1 MGPVSLG
8 LYGTSGSIAA
18 LSFGDPAN
26 PPLLA
31 LHGWLDNA
39 ASFKPLAPFL
49 NHFHLIAL
57 DFAGHGLS
65 AHRPPGTSYHLVDH
79 VADVAHAIKSLELER
94 FNLIGHSLGA
104 GVSILY
110 AAIYPESVEKLVL
123 IDGVGPLTETPGKSG
138 DRLRKS
144 IDAGMDLAF
153 APESP
158 PKIYARWET
167 LVEARLKASPIAQ
180 RSAELLVKRGASE
193 CDDGIFLRSDRRL
206 RHPSPIYFTEATVMH
221 FIRRVTCPTLVVL
234 AKQGMVIQRDQTRK
248 RLSAFKDVTVSEIEG
263 QHHLHMD
270 HPADVANEINRFFA
284 VQE

>member
-1 MGPVSLG
+1 MRPVSLE
-8 LYGTSGSIAA
+8 LSGTTGSIAA
-18 LSFGDPAN
+18 LSFGNPAN

-39 ASFKPLAPFL
+39 ASFLPLASFL
-49 NHFHLIAL
+49 QHYYLIAL

-65 AHRPPGTSYHLVDH
+65 AHRPPGTKYHLVDH
-79 VADVAHAIKSLELER
+79 VADVAHVIKSLELER

-110 AAIYPESVEKLVL
+110 AATYPESVEKLVL
-123 IDGVGPLTETPGKSG
+123 IDGVGPLTETPVKSS

-144 IDAGMDLAF
+144 IDVGTDLAF
-153 APESP
+153 ASESP
-158 PKIYARWET
+158 PKMYPRWQT

-180 RSAELLVKRGASE
+180 RSAELLVRRSACE
-193 CDDGIFLRSDRRL
+193 CDEGIFLRSDRRL

-248 RLSAFKDVTVSEIEG
+248 RLSAFRDVTVSECEG

-270 HPADVANEINRFFA
+270 QPADIANNISRFLA
-284 VQE
+284 V